1 MLFNFYF
8 LPFGINFLVGV
19 IMMSKSTKI
28 SIENRDKYIA
38 IGLNIAYYRKREGM
52 TQEQLAERAN
62 MSRNFLSMIE
72 APNLVTNLSLEALF
86 NIAAALNIEPYKLLE
101 FRD

>member
-1 MLFNFYF
+1 
-8 LPFGINFLVGV
+8 
-19 IMMSKSTKI
+19 MMSKSTKI